1 MANFRTDQEKLT
13 FLSARITRLQGS
25 LERLEQLGLTSYSS
39 AGNSKTFV
47 DMEKLVLELARAEA
61 EFKIV
66 SDRLDGT
73 PTDPMIKKVE
83 VDFS

>member
-1 MANFRTDQEKLT
+1 MATFRTDQEKLT

-47 DMEKLVLELARAEA
+47 DMEKLALELARAEA

-73 PTDPMIKKVE
+73 PTNPMIKKVE